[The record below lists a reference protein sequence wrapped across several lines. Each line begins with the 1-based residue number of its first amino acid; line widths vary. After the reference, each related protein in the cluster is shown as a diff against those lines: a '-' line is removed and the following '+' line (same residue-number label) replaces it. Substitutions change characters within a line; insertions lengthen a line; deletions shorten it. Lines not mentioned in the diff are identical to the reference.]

1 MPPDVDK
8 CTYDKAINNN
18 SRQNVFD
25 ETFADQTFFINFATI
40 AHGTRSRCPQGR
52 AYCVVIRDVKSGQFL
67 SSRMIS
73 KVLTSMLYIHLKWLY
88 TIWRGLLFII

>member
-25 ETFADQTFFINFATI
+25 ETFADQTF
-40 AHGTRSRCPQGR
+40 
-52 AYCVVIRDVKSGQFL
+52 L
-67 SSRMIS
+67 
-73 KVLTSMLYIHLKWLY
+73 LTLQQ
-88 TIWRGLLFII
+88 